1 MHKYCQLLN
10 GKAYWIFEQITIPQ
24 FAPNIVIKDI
34 TGNTEIKE
42 GWDYNSVTGVFSA
55 PIIIPEVIPIIQP
68 SNQDVIDGQ
77 LVLMDVMATLYEDMK
92 AKGTV

>member
-1 MHKYCQLLN
+1 MKFCQIEN
-10 GKAYWIFEQITIPQ
+10 NKAHWIFEASIKPD